1 MDEFT
6 TFLEFLEHH
15 VTEDPEWDVQRMLLW
30 TEWVRF
36 YLKRNKCFPET
47 VREKKFDEL
56 ITTEFEVQVG
66 FDTFRGPLYIG
77 IKFVA

>member
-1 MDEFT
+1 VDEFT
-6 TFLEFLEHH
+6 AFLEFLEYH

-36 YLKRNKCFPET
+36 FLKKNRRFPET

-56 ITTEFEVQVG
+56 ITTEYEVSKGV
-66 FDTFRGPLYIG
+66 DPFRGQVYIG